1 MFRSLPAWLALALP
15 LAARAAPGSAS
26 GTISAPS
33 DTGAIVVYVEKG
45 PVEAAVAVSS
55 EHREVLQ
62 RNSQFEPGAVWVRA
76 GESVDFVNKDNIYHN
91 VFSSTSGNAFD
102 LGLYHGGKEKTVQ
115 MRSPG
120 EVDVYCNIHPEMH
133 AKVLVVPPGSRVA
146 EVKPDGTYSLRDLA
160 PGEYTL
166 VAWSAR
172 TEPVRTRVEVKAG
185 GAARADFTLKAR
197 GTSGPHLNKYGEQYG
212 RYR

>member
-1 MFRSLPAWLALALP
+1 MFRTLCASLALALP
-15 LAARAAPGSAS
+15 LAARAAPGSAT

-33 DTGAIVVYVEKG
+33 DAGAVIVYVEKG
-45 PVEAAVAVSS
+45 PAEPPVAVSS

-91 VFSSTSGNAFD
+91 VFSSSSGNAFD
-102 LGLYHGGKEKTVQ
+102 LGLYHGGKEKTVE

-133 AKVLVVPPGSRVA
+133 AKVLVIPQGSRVA
-146 EVKPDGTYSLRDLA
+146 EVKPDGTYTLPDLA

-172 TEPVRTRVEVKAG
+172 TAPARSRVEVKAG
-185 GAARADFTLKAR
+185 GVVKADFALKPRAP
-197 GTSGPHLNKYGEQYG
+197 SVAHLNKYGEQYG